1 MLTRYDVIRMAL
13 EAWADAGDGW
23 VCLEWFD
30 GKSSNFERF
39 AAAVYAAGAAAER
52 EACAQLC
59 DGEPRSGRQGAARNG
74 PDGAGAW
81 YEGSPMH
88 RVTSA
93 IAAAI
98 RQRGAA

>member
-1 MLTRYDVIRMAL
+1 MLTRDDVIRMAR

-30 GKSSNFERF
+30 GKAENFERF
-39 AAAVYAAGAAAER
+39 AAAAYAAGAAAER
-52 EACAQLC
+52 EACALAC
-59 DGEPRSGRQGAARNG
+59 EGEPRTGRQGAARNG

>member
-1 MLTRYDVIRMAL
+1 MLTRDDVIRMAR

-23 VCLEWFD
+23 VATEWFD
-30 GKSSNFERF
+30 GKAENFERF
-39 AAAVYAAGAAAER
+39 AAAVAAAER

-59 DGEPRSGRQGAARNG
+59 EGEPRTGRQGAARNG

-81 YEGSPMH
+81 HEGSPMH